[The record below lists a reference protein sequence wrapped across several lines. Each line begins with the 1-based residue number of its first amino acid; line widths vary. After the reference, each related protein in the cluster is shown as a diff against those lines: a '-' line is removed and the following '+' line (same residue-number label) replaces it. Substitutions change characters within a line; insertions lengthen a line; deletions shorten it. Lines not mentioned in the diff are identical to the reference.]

1 MCCCGA
7 GCITLKSLKYIL
19 SRLHDVP
26 MPWQHVSVRSP
37 AAAHERSLDAEDD
50 AQTLTELEIE
60 VHPAELA
67 YVGTCAL

>member
-1 MCCCGA
+1 MCRRGA

-26 MPWQHVSVRSP
+26 MPRQHVSVRSP
-37 AAAHERSLDAEDD
+37 AAEQVRSLDTEDD
-50 AQTLTELEIE
+50 AQTLTELAIE

>member
-37 AAAHERSLDAEDD
+37 AAADERSLDAEDD

-60 VHPAELA
+60 VHPAQLSWH
-67 YVGTCAL
+67 T